1 MITKKNNKI
10 LYSPRFRDGYIM
22 DGMDETI
29 QMSLRLPVWA
39 DNVNSQQINDADM
52 DAWMTTI
59 TQDELL
65 DLLSTSQV
73 FIHKR
78 TNE

>member
-1 MITKKNNKI
+1 
-10 LYSPRFRDGYIM
+10 M

-29 QMSLRLPVWA
+29 QMSLRLPIWA

-73 FIHKR
+73 FFHKS
-78 TNE
+78 TDE